1 MKKYIIIL
9 ISTLFLSCCSF
20 DNKSGIWK
28 GDQEEVKTKSLK
40 KNLKSITTSKS
51 ENIDLI
57 TKSNKNFFKLSKI
70 KKTLSWEYPHLNL
83 KNFYA
88 NLYFNENLNFFS
100 TKKLSNK
107 KLEKEILYKNQ
118 KLIFRDI
125 KGTIYVYSLSD
136 NSIKK
141 FNFYKKKYKNFKLK
155 TFVAL
160 SDSSIYVADNMGYA
174 YCLELESASLK
185 WAKFYEIPFMSNI
198 KIDDKKIFLTNE
210 NNDIFVLNKF
220 NGEKQWNFT
229 TDNSIFKSDYLNNLS
244 IFGTNLLLLNTNG
257 SAYSINYSNR
267 QLNWILNFK
276 DFLSTKT
283 SNIFKGKHLII
294 QKNNVLISS
303 ERFVSLHNINSGVKY
318 WELKIDNYLNPIFSQ
333 DLIFLVD
340 KKYNLISID
349 KSSGHLVWKMNFSQI
364 IGDQA
369 LSEIKKKRIGKIN
382 DLKLINDKLFLL
394 TSKAKLIKID
404 PISGKILSYVN
415 LPSDINSEVIFVEGK
430 MIYIDKKNR
439 LYSVG

>member
-1 MKKYIIIL
+1 
-9 ISTLFLSCCSF
+9 
-20 DNKSGIWK
+20 
-28 GDQEEVKTKSLK
+28 
-40 KNLKSITTSKS
+40 
-51 ENIDLI
+51 
-57 TKSNKNFFKLSKI
+57 
-70 KKTLSWEYPHLNL
+70 
-83 KNFYA
+83 
-88 NLYFNENLNFFS
+88 
-100 TKKLSNK
+100 
-107 KLEKEILYKNQ
+107 
-118 KLIFRDI
+118 
-125 KGTIYVYSLSD
+125 
-136 NSIKK
+136 
-141 FNFYKKKYKNFKLK
+141 
-155 TFVAL
+155 
-160 SDSSIYVADNMGYA
+160 MGYA

-369 LSEIKKKRIGKIN
+369 LSEIKKKRIGKN
-382 DLKLINDKLFLL
+382 
-394 TSKAKLIKID
+394 
-404 PISGKILSYVN
+404 
-415 LPSDINSEVIFVEGK
+415 
-430 MIYIDKKNR
+430 
-439 LYSVG
+439 